1 MTRPLSCALL
11 LAAWTLSPSFT
22 SAAAAQTRNLLNEMQ
37 GYTTALGVTCEFCH
51 VAPARSDVP
60 QPKKD
65 IARQM
70 IGMTRDLN
78 ARVQLATGKTPFE
91 ATKVEC
97 ATCHRGVT
105 IPRPLGQIIV
115 QTLQEQGPDEAET
128 QYRDLRARYYGRASY
143 DFSEDELLTAAR
155 SIAAIRP
162 DDAITLLQLNVE
174 FNPKSA
180 RSYALLGFA
189 YTRKFDD
196 ELAIE
201 HLEKAVELDPSNG
214 EFQGQ
219 LMQLKS
225 FRRRQ

>member
-1 MTRPLSCALL
+1 MTRL
-11 LAAWTLSPSFT
+11 LSPAVLVGCLL
-22 SAAAAQTRNLLNEMQ
+22 SATVAGAQTRNLLNEMQ

-51 VAPARSDVP
+51 VAPARSDIP

-70 IGMTRDLN
+70 IAMTRELN
-78 ARVQLATGKTPFE
+78 ARVQLATGKTPFD

-105 IPRPLGQIIV
+105 LPKPLGQIIV
-115 QTLQEQGPDEAET
+115 QTLKDKGPDEAEA
-128 QYRDLRARYYGRASY
+128 QYRDLRARYYGRSSY
-143 DFSEDELLTAAR
+143 DFGEDELLTAAR

-174 FNPKSA
+174 FHPMSA

-201 HLEKAVELDPSNG
+201 HLEKAAELDPSNG
-214 EFQGQ
+214 EIQGQ
-219 LMQLKS
+219 LLQLRS
-225 FRRRQ
+225 IRRRQ